1 MIDLTGEKTGA
12 FIRPYMGEFRSGD
25 AVVVKQDSEGTF
37 LAIIDALGHGSGAA
51 IVAERV
57 SSFLKASTS
66 TNLVEI
72 VKMVDELLK
81 GGGSASGAALGLCFV
96 DNGGSV
102 RYVGVG
108 NTTAR
113 VISSSH
119 RQFHFVSKDGTAG
132 QVFPTPVEQNATV
145 QSGDLIVFTT
155 DGVKSHIDPETE
167 SSILFSGSAYKVATE
182 IVQKFGKQH
191 DDAACL
197 VYRHD

>member
-25 AVVVKQDSEGTF
+25 AVVVRECADGTF
-37 LAIIDALGHGSGAA
+37 LAIIDALGHGSSAA
-51 IVAERV
+51 TIAERV
-57 SSFLKASTS
+57 SDFLKSSSTES
-66 TNLVEI
+66 LVEL
-72 VKMVDELLK
+72 VKQVDELLK
-81 GGGSASGAALGLCFV
+81 GGGSASGVALGLCFV
-96 DNGGSV
+96 EKGGDV

-113 VISSSH
+113 VISSNH
-119 RQFHFVSKDGTAG
+119 RQFHFISKDGTAG
-132 QVFPTPVEQNATV
+132 QVFPTPVEQSATV
-145 QSGDLIVFTT
+145 RNGDLIVFTT
-155 DGVKSHIDPETE
+155 DGVKSHIDPEVE
-167 SSILFSGSAYKVATE
+167 SSVLFSGSAYKVASD